1 MRTRVCLLL
10 LLIFFFWLTACTSKL
25 APDRFAG
32 WYYSHMKEVKKDLK
46 KQDSDYYPAYKQLIA
61 EAEKTLERG
70 PFSVTYKERVPP
82 GGTKNDYMSQ
92 GPYWWPDTTKPD
104 GLPFIRRDGVHNP
117 QAGIDRRELGN
128 MMESVRILSLAWY
141 FSGENKYAER
151 AAYLLKVWF
160 IDPETLMNP
169 HLEYAQSIPGITTG
183 RGIGI
188 IDIRG
193 VHSLVDAITLLDMS
207 GAIKTEEMA
216 KIKKWF
222 TDLFEWLTTSKNG
235 KDEDDYK
242 NNHSVAYDVIV
253 SSMARF
259 LDNDE
264 YVARKIS
271 EMPARRIDPMIE
283 SDGRQPEELI
293 RTNAFGYSSGNLRN
307 FFDAGETGLKV
318 GVDIFKY
325 TNPEGGSLRKSLDF
339 LAGYIG
345 KTEEWKWQQ
354 IGGFTG
360 SENNLG
366 LLLRRAARYYDEPQY
381 KKMWE
386 ELFAE
391 KLKTDWNLLVTP
403 GF

>member
-1 MRTRVCLLL
+1 MAVC
-10 LLIFFFWLTACTSKL
+10 IVSCSHVSP
-25 APDRFAG
+25 PDNFAG
-32 WYYSHMKEVKKDLK
+32 WDYNHMKTVTKAIRSESSL
-46 KQDSDYYPAYKQLIA
+46 YYPAFQKLIKDA
-61 EAEKTLERG
+61 DEALTKG
-70 PFSVTYKERVPP
+70 PFSVTYKEMVTP
-82 GGTKNDYMSQ
+82 GGTKHDYMSQ

-104 GLPFIRRDGVHNP
+104 GLPFIKRDGVSNP
-117 QAGIDRRELGN
+117 QAGIDRMQLGN

-151 AAYLLKVWF
+151 AANLLKVWF

-188 IDIRG
+188 IDIQG

-207 GAIKTEEMA
+207 GAIETDEMA

-222 TDLFEWLTTSKNG
+222 ADLSGWLTTSKNG

-242 NNHSVAYDVIV
+242 NNHTVAYDVIV

-259 LDNDE
+259 LGNDE
-264 YVARKIS
+264 YAARKIS
-271 EMPARRIDPMIE
+271 EIPSRRIDPMIE

-293 RTNAFGYSSGNLRN
+293 RTNAFGYSVSNLRN
-307 FFDAGETGLKV
+307 FFDAGEIGLKF
-318 GVDIFKY
+318 GVDIFGY
-325 TNPEGGSLRKSLDF
+325 SNPEGGSLRRALDF
-339 LAGYIG
+339 LVSYIG
-345 KTEEWKWQQ
+345 NEDKWQWQQ
-354 IGGFTG
+354 IGGFSS

-366 LLLRRAARYYDEPQY
+366 LLIRRAARYYDEPQY
-381 KKMWE
+381 NKMWE

-391 KLKTDWNLLVTP
+391 KMKTDWNLLVTP